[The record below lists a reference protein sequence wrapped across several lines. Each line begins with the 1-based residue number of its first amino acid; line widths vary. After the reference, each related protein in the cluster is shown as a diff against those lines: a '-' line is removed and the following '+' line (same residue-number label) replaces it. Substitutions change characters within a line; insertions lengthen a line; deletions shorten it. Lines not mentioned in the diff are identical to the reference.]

1 MHRAGKM
8 LTQLNLTQLNVEAAR
23 RRPQLARLADAAA
36 AAVAVSLPWSTSAT
50 AILVVVWL
58 AALLPTLDAT
68 RVRREIM
75 TAAGGLTLVLVALG
89 ALGMAWADVA
99 MSQRLGGLDGFL
111 KLLCI
116 PLLLAQFRGSP
127 RAWWV
132 ILGFLG
138 AALALLVLSWGLAV
152 IPGLPWRGKMVGVPV
167 KDYIS
172 QSGVFALCAFALL
185 GCAAQAWR
193 CRRLQSVLALALVAM
208 AFLANIGFVE
218 TGRTTLAT
226 IAVLV
231 PLFGFRYFGWR
242 GMLAALLVGCVL
254 AGAVWMSSPYL
265 RQRVTHAVEEVELYR
280 SEHRETSAGLR
291 LEFWKNSIAVIAKAP
306 ILGSGTGSIPEQLAD
321 PVKPEPGVPY
331 FGTVNPHNQI
341 LVVAIQLG
349 LIGTITLLG
358 LWIAHLLLFRGD
370 GLISWMGLVAV
381 VENMVGSLFNS
392 HLSDFGQG
400 WIYVFAVGVLGGTA
414 LRQAGPPQTNR
425 AAAADSQLLPAA
437 SALEGTGAPG
447 ALLVPP
453 GVVPG

>member
-1 MHRAGKM
+1 VPSSAVACDADGDRMPPAVKM
-8 LTQLNLTQLNVEAAR
+8 LTQLNVEAAR
-23 RRPQLARLADAAA
+23 RRPELARAADGAA
-36 AAVAVSLPWSTSAT
+36 AAVAASLPWSTSAT
-50 AILVVVWL
+50 GILVVVWL
-58 AALLPTLDAT
+58 ATLLPTLGAA
-68 RVRREIM
+68 RLRREIM
-75 TAAGGLTLVLVALG
+75 TAAGGLPLVLVALA

-127 RAWWV
+127 RGWWV

-138 AALALLVLSWGLAV
+138 AALALLVLSWGLAL
-152 IPGLPWRGKMVGVPV
+152 IPGLPWRGKMLGVPV

-193 CRRLQSVLALALVAM
+193 RRQPQSMLALAFLAM

-218 TGRTTLAT
+218 TSRTALAT

-242 GMLAALLVGCVL
+242 GMVAALVGGGAL
-254 AGAVWMSSPYL
+254 AGAAWMSSPHL
-265 RQRVTHAVEEVELYR
+265 RERVTNAVEEVELYR
-280 SEHRETSAGLR
+280 TEHRETSAGLR
-291 LEFWKNSIAVIAKAP
+291 LEFWKNSVAVIAKAP
-306 ILGSGTGSIPEQLAD
+306 ILGNGTGSIPEQLGY
-321 PVKPEPGVPY
+321 PLKPEPGVPY
-331 FGTVNPHNQI
+331 FGTVNPHNEI
-341 LVVAIQLG
+341 LVVTIQLG

-381 VENMVGSLFNS
+381 VENMVGSLLNS
-392 HLSDFGQG
+392 HLSDFSQG
-400 WIYVFAVGVLGGTA
+400 WIYVIAVGVLGGTA
-414 LRQAGPPQTNR
+414 LRQATPPQASH
-425 AAAADSQLLPAA
+425 AAATDSQLLPAA
-437 SALEGTGAPG
+437 ELPG
-447 ALLVPP
+447 R
-453 GVVPG
+453 